1 MFLAS
6 PVLRN
11 YTHRLTPSNER
22 QHLSRIMARS
32 NRTKSHHAKHFSAKL
47 GWVGLASA
55 LLLAAC
61 AGGKPA
67 EIELSFTERE
77 LQAALNKADMSTR
90 LLDGLV
96 VVSVTGQPQVKLG
109 QPPERIGLSAQ
120 LSIKVVGLPAMPASV
135 KGSSGLRYDDAQK
148 AFFLEAPQLDA
159 VTAPLLPKA
168 MEGAAR
174 MAITRQLAASFN
186 QTPVYSLKADSSL
199 KEKAARQTL
208 KSIRIEPDRIV
219 ARFGLL

>member
-1 MFLAS
+1 MS
-6 PVLRN
+6 K
-11 YTHRLTPSNER
+11 RLV
-22 QHLSRIMARS
+22 
-32 NRTKSHHAKHFSAKL
+32 AKL
-47 GWVGLASA
+47 SWIGLAIT

-67 EIELSFTERE
+67 DMELSFTERE

-96 VVSVTGQPQVKLG
+96 VVSVTGQPQIKLG
-109 QPPERIGLSAQ
+109 TPPERIGIAAQ
-120 LSIKVVGLPAMPASV
+120 LSIKVVGLPAMPANV

-148 AFFLEAPQLDA
+148 AFFLDAPQLDA

-174 MAITRQLAASFN
+174 TAITRQLAACFS
-186 QTPVYSLKADSSL
+186 QTPVYSLKADGSL
-199 KEKAARQTL
+199 KEQAARQTL

>member
-1 MFLAS
+1 MQKSVAAI
-6 PVLRN
+6 
-11 YTHRLTPSNER
+11 LTLCS
-22 QHLSRIMARS
+22 
-32 NRTKSHHAKHFSAKL
+32 L
-47 GWVGLASA
+47 GIA

-61 AGGKPA
+61 AGGKPG
-67 EIELSFTERE
+67 EVELSFTEKE

-96 VVSVTGQPQVKLG
+96 VVTVEGQPQLKLG
-109 QPPERIGLSAQ
+109 QPPERIGISAQ

-135 KGSSGLRYDDAQK
+135 KGSCGLRYDEPQK

-168 MEGAAR
+168 LEGAAKT
-174 MAITRQLAASFN
+174 AITRQLAASFS
-186 QTPVYSLKADSSL
+186 QTPVYSLKADGSL
-199 KEKAARQTL
+199 KEQAARQTL
-208 KSIRIEPDRIV
+208 KSVRIDPDRIV

>member
-1 MFLAS
+1 M
-6 PVLRN
+6 P
-11 YTHRLTPSNER
+11 
-22 QHLSRIMARS
+22 
-32 NRTKSHHAKHFSAKL
+32 KHFSRTL
-47 GWVGLASA
+47 SWIGLAIT

-61 AGGKPA
+61 VGGKPA
-67 EIELSFTERE
+67 EMELSFTERE

-109 QPPERIGLSAQ
+109 QPPERIGIAAQ
-120 LSIKVVGLPAMPASV
+120 LSIKVVGLPVMPASV

-148 AFFLEAPQLDA
+148 AFFLDAPQLDA

-174 MAITRQLAASFN
+174 TAITRQLAASFN
-186 QTPVYSLKADSSL
+186 KTPVYSLKTDGSL
-199 KEKAARQTL
+199 KEQAARQTL
-208 KSIRIEPDRIV
+208 KSVRIEPDRIV

>member
-1 MFLAS
+1 M
-6 PVLRN
+6 PK
-11 YTHRLTPSNER
+11 
-22 QHLSRIMARS
+22 HLSTA
-32 NRTKSHHAKHFSAKL
+32 L
-47 GWVGLASA
+47 GWVGLAIA

-109 QPPERIGLSAQ
+109 QPPERIGIAAQ
-120 LSIKVVGLPAMPASV
+120 LSIKVVGLPAMPANV
-135 KGSSGLRYDDAQK
+135 KGSSGLLYDDAQK

-174 MAITRQLAASFN
+174 AAITRQLAASFSN
-186 QTPVYSLKADSSL
+186 TPVYSLKTEGSL
-199 KEKAARQTL
+199 KEQAARQTL

>member
-1 MFLAS
+1 M
-6 PVLRN
+6 P
-11 YTHRLTPSNER
+11 
-22 QHLSRIMARS
+22 
-32 NRTKSHHAKHFSAKL
+32 KHFSAKL

-61 AGGKPA
+61 ASGKPA

-109 QPPERIGLSAQ
+109 QPPERIGIAAQ

-148 AFFLEAPQLDA
+148 AFFLGAPQLDA

-174 MAITRQLAASFN
+174 TAITRQLAASFN

>member
-1 MFLAS
+1 M
-6 PVLRN
+6 P
-11 YTHRLTPSNER
+11 
-22 QHLSRIMARS
+22 
-32 NRTKSHHAKHFSAKL
+32 KHFSRTL
-47 GWVGLASA
+47 SWIGLAIT
-55 LLLAAC
+55 LVIAAC

-67 EIELSFTERE
+67 DMELSFTERE

-96 VVSVTGQPQVKLG
+96 VVSVTGQPQAKLG
-109 QPPERIGLSAQ
+109 QPPERIGIAAQ
-120 LSIKVVGLPAMPASV
+120 LSIKVVGLPAMPANV
-135 KGSSGLRYDDAQK
+135 KGTSGLRYDDAQK
-148 AFFLEAPQLDA
+148 AFFLDAPQLDA

-174 MAITRQLAASFN
+174 TAITRQLAASFSK
-186 QTPVYSLKADSSL
+186 TPVYSLKTDGSL
-199 KEKAARQTL
+199 KEQAARQTL

>member
-1 MFLAS
+1 M
-6 PVLRN
+6 PK
-11 YTHRLTPSNER
+11 
-22 QHLSRIMARS
+22 HLSTA
-32 NRTKSHHAKHFSAKL
+32 L
-47 GWVGLASA
+47 GWVGLAIA

-109 QPPERIGLSAQ
+109 QPPERIGIAAQ
-120 LSIKVVGLPAMPASV
+120 LSIKVVGLPAMPANV
-135 KGSSGLRYDDAQK
+135 KGSSGLLYDDAQK
-148 AFFLEAPQLDA
+148 AFFLDAPQLDA

-174 MAITRQLAASFN
+174 TAITRQLATSFSK
-186 QTPVYSLKADSSL
+186 TPVYSLKTEGSL
-199 KEKAARQTL
+199 KEQAARQTL

>member
-1 MFLAS
+1 MPKHLLA
-6 PVLRN
+6 
-11 YTHRLTPSNER
+11 T
-22 QHLSRIMARS
+22 
-32 NRTKSHHAKHFSAKL
+32 L
-47 GWVGLASA
+47 GWIGLAIT

-67 EIELSFTERE
+67 EMELSFTERE

-96 VVSVTGQPQVKLG
+96 VVSVSGQPQVKLG
-109 QPPERIGLSAQ
+109 QPPERIGIAAQ
-120 LSIKVVGLPAMPASV
+120 LSIKVVGLPAMPANV
-135 KGSSGLRYDDAQK
+135 KGSSGLLYDDAHK

-174 MAITRQLAASFN
+174 AAITRQLAASFSN
-186 QTPVYSLKADSSL
+186 TPVYSLKTEGSL
-199 KEKAARQTL
+199 KEQAARQTL